1 MGVTLLDREAIL
13 GAKDTYSEVV
23 QVEGMGA
30 GHVCIR
36 AMTGAERDDFRAA
49 IEGAETSLVGKF
61 EAPLLALTLVDEEG
75 KRLFTIDDVEV
86 LRAKSATVLDRLAQ
100 IALRVNGMSDGAQE
114 EAAKN

>member
-1 MGVTLLDREAIL
+1 MGVTLLNKEAIL
-13 GAKDTYSEVV
+13 NAKDTRQEVAEV
-23 QVEGMGA
+23 PEWG

-36 AMTGAERDDFRAA
+36 AMSGAERDDFRAA

-75 KRLFTIDDVEV
+75 NRLFSIDDVEA
-86 LRAKSATVLDRLAQ
+86 LRAKSATVLDRLTQ
-100 IALRVNGMSDGAQE
+100 IAMRVNGMTVEAQE

>member
-1 MGVTLLDREAIL
+1 MGVMLLDREAIL
-13 GAKDTYSEVV
+13 GAKDTHSEVV
-23 QVEGMGA
+23 HVEEWG

-75 KRLFTIDDVEV
+75 KRLFTIDDVEA

>member
-13 GAKDTYSEVV
+13 GAKDTHQEVV
-23 QVEGMGA
+23 HVEEWG

-36 AMTGAERDDFRAA
+36 AMSGAERDDFRAA
-49 IEGAETSLVGKF
+49 IEGKDASLVGKF

-75 KRLFTIDDVEV
+75 KRLFSIDDVEA
-86 LRAKSATVLDRLAQ
+86 LRAKSARVLDKLTQ
-100 IALRVNGMSDGAQE
+100 IAMRVNGMTEEARE

>member
-1 MGVTLLDREAIL
+1 MGVMLLNKEAIL
-13 GAKDTYSEVV
+13 GAKDTHQEVV
-23 QVEGMGA
+23 HVPEWGGS
-30 GHVCIR
+30 VCIR

-75 KRLFTIDDVEV
+75 KRLFSIDDVEA

-100 IALRVNGMSDGAQE
+100 IALRVNGMSAEAQE